1 MNIIIIAVGAL
12 VVASLVVMLTIDAL
26 EEQEEQK
33 RAEIRE
39 TELQKLQSSFEDK
52 EKKNVIFLNWGR
64 KCNVHII

>member
-12 VVASLVVMLTIDAL
+12 VVASLVVMLTIDTL

-39 TELQKLQSSFEDK
+39 TELQKLQSSFEAK
-52 EKKNVIFLNWGR
+52 EKKNVIFLNLG
-64 KCNVHII
+64 KKI

>member
-12 VVASLVVMLTIDAL
+12 VVASLIIMLTIDAV

-39 TELQKLQSSFEDK
+39 TEIQQLQSSFEAK
-52 EKKNVIFLNWGR
+52 EKKNVIFLNLGEEM
-64 KCNVHII
+64 

>member
-33 RAEIRE
+33 RAEIKE
-39 TELQKLQSSFEDK
+39 TEIHQLQSSFETK
-52 EKKNVIFLNWGR
+52 EKKNVIFLNLGEEM
-64 KCNVHII
+64 

>member
-12 VVASLVVMLTIDAL
+12 VVASLVVMLTMDAL

-39 TELQKLQSSFEDK
+39 TEIQQLQSSFETK
-52 EKKNVIFLNWGR
+52 EKKNVIFLNLGEEM
-64 KCNVHII
+64 

>member
-12 VVASLVVMLTIDAL
+12 VVASLVVMLTMDAL

-39 TELQKLQSSFEDK
+39 TEIQQLQSSFEAK
-52 EKKNVIFLNWGR
+52 EKKNVIFLNLGE
-64 KCNVHII
+64 KM

>member
-12 VVASLVVMLTIDAL
+12 VVASLVVMLTMDAL

-39 TELQKLQSSFEDK
+39 TEILQLQSSFEAK
-52 EKKNVIFLNWGR
+52 EKKNVIFLNLGE
-64 KCNVHII
+64 KM